1 MNWKLVFMNQF
12 LTMLVDTFNLRPCF
26 RSASINRRET
36 NMAVIRDV
44 IIPII
49 IVVAKPWIGPLP
61 KMKSIRLVRNVV
73 TLASMIEE

>member
-1 MNWKLVFMNQF
+1 
-12 LTMLVDTFNLRPCF
+12 
-26 RSASINRRET
+26 
-36 NMAVIRDV
+36 MAVIRDV